1 MKKNIFILA
10 LVAMFVS
17 TTVMAQ
23 TAAPKKAETKK
34 ECCKD
39 GAKSGDKA
47 CCKEDAKACKE
58 GAKGEAKACKDSK
71 KADSKACCS
80 DGKKAAAKPA
90 PAK

>member
-47 CCKEDAKACKE
+47 C
-58 GAKGEAKACKDSK
+58 KGEAKGDSKACKDSK

-80 DGKKAAAKPA
+80 DGKKADAKPA

>member
-17 TTVMAQ
+17 SSVMAA
-23 TAAPKKAETKK
+23 TAAPKKAEVKK

-47 CCKEDAKACKE
+47 CCKE
-58 GAKGEAKACKDSK
+58 GAKGEAKACKDGAK
-71 KADSKACCS
+71 GDAKACCKE
-80 DGKKAAAKPA
+80 GAKAATKPA

>member
-17 TTVMAQ
+17 VSVMAQ
-23 TAAPKKAETKK
+23 TPAPKKAETKK
-34 ECCKD
+34 ECCEK

-47 CCKEDAKACKE
+47 CSKEGKACCKE
-58 GAKGEAKACKDSK
+58 GAKGEAKACCKDAK
-71 KADSKACCS
+71 KGEAKAC
-80 DGKKAAAKPA
+80 AKPA

>member
-17 TTVMAQ
+17 TTAMAQ
-23 TAAPKKAETKK
+23 TADPKKAETKK

-47 CCKEDAKACKE
+47 C
-58 GAKGEAKACKDSK
+58 KGEAKGDSKACCKDSK